1 MIECEDF
8 CTDGN
13 NKAIFYEL
21 SKTLDRLELDELG
34 RCYYCAKIMDKHL
47 D

>member
-1 MIECEDF
+1 MIEYEDF
-8 CTDGN
+8 RAEWE

-21 SKTLDRLELDELG
+21 SKTLDKLELDELG
-34 RCYYCAKIMDKHL
+34 RCQYCAKIMDKNI